1 MNSDKLLTGDYK
13 ALGENSTRVLI
24 VDDETASRELL
35 AQMLVKGGY
44 VVRPVSSGCDA
55 LNVMRQEPFDIV
67 LLDIVMPEMDGFE
80 CLELIRKDHAVSKLP
95 VIMVTDETDRNNIVA
110 AFRAGAND
118 YITRPFDYE
127 LALARIGTHAKLRM
141 TLSALRA
148 SEERYA
154 LAARGSNDGLW
165 DWDVKQGTVY
175 YSPRWKAMLGY
186 SDREISDSASE
197 WTNRVH
203 PDDLEKFYH
212 STVNQPSASKTNL
225 ECEIRM
231 LHRDGGYRW
240 MLCRGVYVRNGS
252 VVIYR
257 LAGSLTD
264 ITEGKVGDALT
275 GLPNRLLFV
284 DRLERAIEKFAR
296 FPESFFAVMFL
307 DLDNF
312 KLINDS
318 LGHQAGDRLL
328 ITIAR
333 RLEACLRTSDSVCR
347 LHEKSTLAR
356 HAGDEFTVL
365 LEALSIPED
374 VEIVANRVLTALSE
388 PIDLEGQEIFP
399 TVSIGW
405 AVGESPS
412 VRAEDLLRE
421 ADTAMYHAKREGRNR
436 HRRFEIG
443 MQHRATMRLQLE
455 KDLRHALAHDEFYLN
470 YQPIIGLESSC
481 VMGFETLVRWRH
493 PTKGLVPPQEFIS
506 TAEETGLIVPLGWWI
521 TEKACEQAALWEA
534 QYYQD
539 RHLFVTVNCAVKQL
553 YQPDF
558 LNQFKEILE
567 RTGANPH
574 CICIEVTESTLMDR
588 AELIRPV
595 LIGLR
600 DMGVRIGIDDFGTGY
615 SSLAYLHR
623 FPLDMLKV
631 DRSFINTM
639 LECNES
645 FEIVRTIVDLGHNL
659 RLKTVA
665 EGVETETQRSKLA
678 ELGCKFAQGYLWSPP
693 VNHELAVQYML
704 SQPSSRVPCAPSTTE
719 VRATSLLP
727 A

>member
-1 MNSDKLLTGDYK
+1 MNVDKSLLNECKHLESHTS
-13 ALGENSTRVLI
+13 NILI
-24 VDDETASRELL
+24 VDDEATNRESL
-35 AQMLVKGGY
+35 AQMLKKGGY
-44 VVRPVSSGCDA
+44 RAEAVSSGRDA
-55 LNVMRQEPFDIV
+55 LNALHGENFDLV
-67 LLDIVMPEMDGFE
+67 LLDVTMPEMDGFE
-80 CLELIRKDHAVSKLP
+80 CLEGIRKEHSVSKLP
-95 VIMVTDETDRNNIVA
+95 VIMVTAEADRNNIVA

-118 YITRPFDYE
+118 YVTKPFDDE
-127 LALARIGTHAKLRM
+127 LALARIGIHAKLRS
-141 TLSALRA
+141 TLNALRA

-165 DWDVKQGTVY
+165 DWDVKQGQIY
-175 YSPRWKAMLGY
+175 YSPRWKSMLGY
-186 SDREISDSASE
+186 TDREISDSACE
-197 WTNRVH
+197 WTNRIH
-203 PDDLEKFYH
+203 PDDLDKFYR
-212 STVNQPSASKTNL
+212 STINQPSVTKTNL

-240 MLCRGVYVRNGS
+240 MLCRGVYVRSSVGS
-252 VVIYR
+252 IYR

-296 FPESFFAVMFL
+296 FPDSFFAVMFL

-333 RLEACLRTSDSVCR
+333 RLENCLRNSDSVCR

-365 LEALSIPED
+365 LEDLASPED
-374 VEIVANRVLTALSE
+374 VETVANRVLNALSE

-405 AVGESPS
+405 AVGESAN

-455 KDLRHALAHDEFYLN
+455 KDLRHALANDEFFLN
-470 YQPIIGLESSC
+470 YQPIISLEAGR

-493 PTKGLVPPQEFIS
+493 PNKGLVSPQEFIS

-521 TEKACEQAALWEA
+521 AEKACEQAALWEA
-534 QYYQD
+534 QYSHE
-539 RHLFVTVNCAVKQL
+539 RELFVTVNCAVKQL
-553 YQPDF
+553 YQPNF
-558 LNQFKEILE
+558 LEHFKEILE

-574 CICIEVTESTLMDR
+574 CVCIEVTESTLMDR
-588 AELIRPV
+588 AELIRPILV
-595 LIGLR
+595 GLR
-600 DMGVRIGIDDFGTGY
+600 DLGVRIGIDDFGTGY

-639 LECNES
+639 LDCNES
-645 FEIVRTIVDLGHNL
+645 FEIVRTIIDLGHNL

-665 EGVETETQRSKLA
+665 EGVETETQHNKLA

-693 VNHELAVQYML
+693 VSHERAAEYML
-704 SQPSSRVPCAPSTTE
+704 AHSA
-719 VRATSLLP
+719 SLRPFADSFPNIP
-727 A
+727 ASGYISA